1 MTLQAPDGAY
11 TIGGGAYNFGQTM
24 TEDLARAAF
33 EFPVPTPGNMIE
45 LLQTVLAQLP
55 FDALKPFKDFLGLDD
70 SHWQSV
76 SEAVEAIMNSLQQ
89 RPIIATIIGII
100 NELERITGL
109 DFSHGPLEFLVSLFA
124 ALDKATGLDFSNGP
138 LAFLASLWTAL
149 LNATGLDFANGP
161 AAFLKSLFDAISKA
175 TGLDF
180 SNGPAAFLA
189 SLVTVIV
196 NEINKAL
203 KPFFDGITGI
213 VGATWQQAADALNLV
228 KNNLQSLINGI
239 IGAFGGSGTTVANA
253 VSAITNWLTNVFQKL
268 IDDITKLFFPNLGT
282 NRPIADAI
290 AAIGGIFGTAT
301 NADTSAANAHA
312 EIEAIKAVQAAGFS
326 DTFEVPASATMSANW
341 KKLSTALADNYGPD
355 GAGAAVGKMSGN
367 GLGWI
372 RYCNIGSPV
381 TKADMKVTATLSR
394 LPWWDAF
401 VRSAWML
408 TVQNNTTNQECY
420 GVVIEQGIVAGS
432 GGKWTPFYMD
442 AAGAMTNIGAQRD
455 MPTWGAGVP
464 YTLEIKGTTLN
475 FYRNNILQGNAV
487 APNGALAGRLI
498 GFGGS
503 KVAYTSL
510 NDNPLAQF
518 AGISWQ

>member
-1 MTLQAPDGAY
+1 MTSPDNKVPP
-11 TIGGGAYNFGQTM
+11 IFGTVGYPGLSGWAAM
-24 TEDLARAAF
+24 TQQDWETWMRNSVKVHIDPLESFFDTVQKAIDGLGDL
-33 EFPVPTPGNMIE
+33 
-45 LLQTVLAQLP
+45 
-55 FDALKPFKDFLGLDD
+55 LD
-70 SHWQSV
+70 
-76 SEAVEAIMNSLQQ
+76 
-89 RPIIATIIGII
+89 GIV
-100 NELERITGL
+100 NVITG
-109 DFSHGPLEFLVSLFA
+109 G
-124 ALDKATGLDFSNGP
+124 
-138 LAFLASLWTAL
+138 
-149 LNATGLDFANGP
+149 NATG
-161 AAFLKSLFDAISKA
+161 
-175 TGLDF
+175 
-180 SNGPAAFLA
+180 
-189 SLVTVIV
+189 VIV
-196 NEINKAL
+196 DDAVAAL
-203 KPFFDGITGI
+203 TTLLGWVRDLKTTVGKLLDGLAGV
-213 VGATWQQAADALNLV
+213 VGATADQAVAAITKLAKDFGDFIKGLV
-228 KNNLQSLINGI
+228 GSSGTVAQAVAYLTDIYTRLKELVDGLGGVANSTVAAAIAAVNKLKTDLAGAVTNLQALVDGI
-239 IGAFGGSGTTVANA
+239 WKAFTGGTGAGKTIAEA
-253 VSAITNWLTNVFQKL
+253 LSAITNWLLNQFQGL
-268 IDDITKLFFPNLGT
+268 VDGIVGIFNPGAT
-282 NRPIADAI
+282 NRPILDAI
-290 AAIGGIFGTAT
+290 NSIGSIFGTAT

-312 EIEAIKAVQAAGFS
+312 EIEAIKASQSGGFS
-326 DTFEVPASATMSANW
+326 DTFETTAANNLSVNW
-341 KKLSTALADNYGPD
+341 KKLSTGLADSYGPD